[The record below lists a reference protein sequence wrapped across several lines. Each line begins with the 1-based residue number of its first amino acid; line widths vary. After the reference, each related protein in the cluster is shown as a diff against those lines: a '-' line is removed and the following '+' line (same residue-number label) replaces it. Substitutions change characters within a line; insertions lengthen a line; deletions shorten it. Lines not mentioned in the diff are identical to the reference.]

1 MTVYIKEVLPVA
13 NRRLTTYE
21 RILQKQVSLLLENES
36 EWRGRFNNLENIER
50 ICKVLQR
57 RTLNSFAEKWLNK

>member
-1 MTVYIKEVLPVA
+1 MV
-13 NRRLTTYE
+13 NRKLTIYE
-21 RILQKQVSLLLENES
+21 QALLKQVLLLLENEP

-57 RTLNSFAEKWLNK
+57 HTLNSFAEKWLNK